1 MNTEVIFQSTS
12 KGKGNIYFERAGKSM
27 LRFNNGVYKTSSR
40 EEINDILNSDL
51 MSRNL
56 IKMITPAELVDTWL
70 RGEHPDR
77 LNETVLSKVN
87 EQGLIELAKVMGI
100 PPSQH
105 GGNGAIIKSMVRN
118 KPISNAVMFI
128 LDKYKTEEGITDW
141 LKIAQDNGLVYKSGP
156 WFKYRK
162 GDQQNTEDDLSLGRK
177 EEDAQ
182 KWCIDNQKEI
192 EERIK

>member
-51 MSRNL
+51 MIRNL
-56 IKMITPAELVDTWL
+56 VKMITPPELVDKWL

-77 LNETVLSKVN
+77 LNEKILSQVSEK
-87 EQGLIELAKVMGI
+87 GLQELAKVMGL
-100 PPSQH
+100 PQKQH
-105 GGNGAIIKSMVRN
+105 ANNGAIIKSMVRN

-128 LDKYKTEEGITDW
+128 IEKYKTEEGIKDW
-141 LKIAQDNGLVYKSGP
+141 LKVAQEAGLVYKSGP

-162 GDQQNTEDDLSLGRK
+162 GDKEDTSDDLSLGRA

-182 KWCIDNQKEI
+182 KWCIDNQTEI
-192 EERIK
+192 EKRIK

>member
-1 MNTEVIFQSTS
+1 MNTEVIFQSIS
-12 KGKGNIYFERAGKSM
+12 KGKGNIYFERANKSM

-77 LNETVLSKVN
+77 LNEKVLSKVN
-87 EQGLIELAKVMGI
+87 EKGLLELAKVMNI
-100 PPSQH
+100 PQNQH

-128 LDKYKTEEGITDW
+128 LDKYKTEDGITDW

-162 GDQQNTEDDLSLGRK
+162 TDQQNTEDDLSLGRK

-192 EERIK
+192 EDRIK

>member
-56 IKMITPAELVDTWL
+56 IRLVTPAELVDKWL

-77 LNETVLSKVN
+77 LNEKVLSKVS
-87 EQGLIELAKVMGI
+87 EEGLVELAKVMGI
-100 PPSQH
+100 PPKQH
-105 GGNGAIIKSMVRN
+105 GNNPAIIKSMVRN
-118 KPISNAVMFI
+118 KPISNAVMFV
-128 LDKYKTEEGITDW
+128 LDKYQTEQGIEDL
-141 LKIAQDNGLVYKSGP
+141 LKVAEDAGLVYKSGP
-156 WFKYRK
+156 WYKYRK
-162 GDQQNTEDDLSLGRK
+162 GEIENAQDDISLGRK

-182 KWCIDNQKEI
+182 KWCLKNREEL